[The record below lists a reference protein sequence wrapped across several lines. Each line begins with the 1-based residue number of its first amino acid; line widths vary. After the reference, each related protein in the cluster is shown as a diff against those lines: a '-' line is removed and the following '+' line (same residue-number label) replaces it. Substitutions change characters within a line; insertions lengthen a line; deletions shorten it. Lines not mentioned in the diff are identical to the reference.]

1 MECVGVQN
9 FAAMAVSKCPATKY
23 SRRRRFLLGKTHV
36 LNYLH
41 RYGSMTLRIKCSSS
55 SEGCLAVKENF
66 ANEEDYVKAG
76 GSELF
81 YVQMQQNKNMDQQ
94 SKLSDKVFFFFL
106 FYYLP
111 CFSTSVQHLCLFLNK
126 FLNSNVMMFSFFGY
140 ENLMHLD
147 ILSISEN
154 SFW

>member
-23 SRRRRFLLGKTHV
+23 SRRRRFLLDKTHV

-41 RYGSMTLRIKCSSS
+41 RYGSITLRIKCSNSSSSS

-94 SKLSDKVFFFFL
+94 SKLSDKVFF
-106 FYYLP
+106 
-111 CFSTSVQHLCLFLNK
+111 S
-126 FLNSNVMMFSFFGY
+126 FSFF
-140 ENLMHLD
+140 
-147 ILSISEN
+147 IISPVSPLLFN
-154 SFW
+154 IFAFF